1 MLVCTFLDKC
11 LSNSY
16 GNNRVYNSSFFS
28 LKSKERFLLFLSSEP
43 SIRGGPRFIFDSIV
57 LLLFNFTHS
66 SYFFLRLGLNFLNF
80 LTAILVPWT
89 ELYFPMSY
97 CSLSANLMFS
107 RFLFKLFWTEDT
119 AARYSICPKDASPC
133 VTIISAFW
141 CATKRQIRYY
151 DIFHLK
157 MLIAT
162 INFVLMK
169 KAHLVV

>member
-1 MLVCTFLDKC
+1 MATTEFATPLFLPKIK
-11 LSNSY
+11 
-16 GNNRVYNSSFFS
+16 RKFFT
-28 LKSKERFLLFLSSEP
+28 FLSSEP
-43 SIRGGPRFIFDSIV
+43 SIRGRPRFIFDSTV

-66 SYFFLRLGLNFLNF
+66 SYFFLRLGLDFLNF
-80 LTAILVPWT
+80 LTATLVPWT

-107 RFLFKLFWTEDT
+107 RFFFKLFWTEDT
-119 AARYSICPKDASPC
+119 AAWYSICPRDASPC

-141 CATKRQIRYY
+141 CATKRQTRYY
-151 DIFHLK
+151 DIFQFK

-162 INFVLMK
+162 IDFVLMK